1 MRWNRSF
8 KDLAGVPAAIFR
20 PCKNR
25 LNLAILSTFCSDFY
39 GDFGVDFG
47 VDFDTAEVTYSGG
60 RGSAALDA
68 FCGLHKRFW
77 AYIIRTD
84 PCT

>member
-1 MRWNRSF
+1 VS
-8 KDLAGVPAAIFR
+8 VAIFR
-20 PCKNR
+20 HCKNR
-25 LNLAILSTFCSDFY
+25 LNLVILSTFCSDFC
-39 GDFGVDFG
+39 DDFG
-47 VDFDTAEVTYSGG
+47 VDFDAAEVTYSGG

-68 FCGLHKRFW
+68 FCGLYKRFW